1 MSENSPARTDPDGL
15 ADLTDDSG
23 AYEIPDELTEVGG
36 DEAPPKRP
44 PRSTAL
50 VLAAVAAGVLLVGAS
65 LLVYRAHH
73 RTKVLG
79 EGLARA
85 EALLRLDTA
94 AGFREAA
101 SLLEPLV
108 QLDPVGVAS
117 VRAFALGMLVADYR
131 GVELEG
137 EAERLLVRPGRAD
150 VVPAHAHLAVAAL
163 ALAKREAGTAMTA
176 TTRAGELAWGRAL
189 QARVAFL
196 AGNAQAA
203 LEPAAAAAADEGF
216 APGLALHGDT
226 LRRLRQD
233 APGARAS
240 YEAALAVS
248 PMHPRAAYGLAKLA
262 LGGHAA
268 APDAATHL
276 ERLLRDVP
284 ATPAPER
291 ARAALHLAALRLRS
305 GDRVAALAALDAAS
319 LDPASR
325 AWALRAATVAADARG
340 PYRAVSGAPRAL
352 QSASDDDPGVL
363 SPVPPPAPKP
373 AAAAPAKRAAVKAP
387 AKRTAATKRAA
398 AKAPA
403 TRKPRTTRT
412 R

>member
-1 MSENSPARTDPDGL
+1 MRAPA
-15 ADLTDDSG
+15 
-23 AYEIPDELTEVGG
+23 
-36 DEAPPKRP
+36 
-44 PRSTAL
+44 
-50 VLAAVAAGVLLVGAS
+50 
-65 LLVYRAHH
+65 
-73 RTKVLG
+73 
-79 EGLARA
+79 
-85 EALLRLDTA
+85 
-94 AGFREAA
+94 
-101 SLLEPLV
+101 
-108 QLDPVGVAS
+108 
-117 VRAFALGMLVADYR
+117 
-131 GVELEG
+131 
-137 EAERLLVRPGRAD
+137 
-150 VVPAHAHLAVAAL
+150 
-163 ALAKREAGTAMTA
+163 
-176 TTRAGELAWGRAL
+176 
-189 QARVAFL
+189 
-196 AGNAQAA
+196 
-203 LEPAAAAAADEGF
+203 PAAAAAADEGF

-268 APDAATHL
+268 VPDAATHL

-284 ATPAPER
+284 GTPAPER

-305 GDRVAALAALDAAS
+305 GDRAAALAALDAAS

-325 AWALRAATVAADARG
+325 AWALRAATVAADAHG

-373 AAAAPAKRAAVKAP
+373 AAAAPAKRATVKAP
-387 AKRTAATKRAA
+387 AKRAAATKRAA